1 MTMRC
6 GACGSQVVV
15 SLNTVTDNDGTTLV
29 YPDRDG
35 MASISLFGSRHV
47 GPIEAVR

>member
-1 MTMRC
+1 MRC
-6 GACGSQVVV
+6 GACRSQVVV
-15 SLNTVTDNDGTTLV
+15 SLSTVTDDDGVTLV

-35 MASISLFGSRHV
+35 VAAVSLFTSRHV